1 MDPIVRA
8 LCRAAKQ
15 EKQWDDLKEV
25 EEYDEDDWE
34 DERRRPL
41 GDVFSTR
48 MTPSKISEQQKQPD
62 SIDAE
67 ACARAAA
74 ATGDCFAPQWVGD
87 VQLQFFIE
95 L

>member
-1 MDPIVRA
+1 
-8 LCRAAKQ
+8 
-15 EKQWDDLKEV
+15 
-25 EEYDEDDWE
+25 
-34 DERRRPL
+34 
-41 GDVFSTR
+41 
-48 MTPSKISEQQKQPD
+48 
-62 SIDAE
+62 AE